1 MQGSD
6 ATQPKEPVQRP
17 RCFATV
23 AAVLRNW
30 VFQVGFSNFEIVLR
44 CDLHSRE
51 TVPPVCTKRG
61 VSNKQFGGR
70 ASTRSRCDF
79 PTTFQAPKRPRMK
92 SAGDGKSSAMLPL
105 HMRATSAAYS

>member
-1 MQGSD
+1 MRGSD
-6 ATQPKEPVQRP
+6 ATQPKEPAQRLW
-17 RCFATV
+17 RFATMI
-23 AAVLRNW
+23 L
-30 VFQVGFSNFEIVLR
+30 VFQVGLGDFEIVLR